1 MKIVT
6 YLGESGLLIHGV
18 GEIYKHKAKIQKP
31 VFLSMF
37 LGILA
42 DTKVIGNKL
51 AGKPKIP
58 VQGVIRT
65 GEGKVRIRIFNATS
79 SFIFSYRI
87 WEERKNNI
95 KILLIT
101 ENLNFFFI
109 NRL

>member
-1 MKIVT
+1 MVLEKYIN
-6 YLGESGLLIHGV
+6 I
-18 GEIYKHKAKIQKP
+18 KQKIQKP
-31 VFLSMF
+31 VFLGMF

-42 DTKVIGNKL
+42 DKKVIGNKL

-65 GEGKVRIRIFNATS
+65 GGEGKVRIRSFNATS

-101 ENLNFFFI
+101 ENLKTFFI

>member
-6 YLGESGLLIHGV
+6 YLEESGLLTNGV
-18 GEIYKHKAKIQKP
+18 GEIYKHKAKMQKP
-31 VFLSMF
+31 VFLGIF

-65 GEGKVRIRIFNATS
+65 GGEGKVRIRIFNATS
-79 SFIFSYRI
+79 FFIFSYRI
-87 WEERKNNI
+87 
-95 KILLIT
+95 
-101 ENLNFFFI
+101 
-109 NRL
+109 

>member
-1 MKIVT
+1 MVLEKYIN
-6 YLGESGLLIHGV
+6 I
-18 GEIYKHKAKIQKP
+18 KQKIQKP
-31 VFLSMF
+31 VFLGMF

-101 ENLNFFFI
+101 ENLIFFLLI
-109 NRL
+109 DCKRWW